1 MYGCRVF
8 VLRTLVVVVGSEVVV
23 VITGVVV
30 SEFVVVIA
38 VVVVSGV
45 EVVGSEGG
53 VVVGSDSEVESE
65 SLVVEV
71 LSS

>member
-1 MYGCRVF
+1 
-8 VLRTLVVVVGSEVVV
+8 VVVGSEVVV

-30 SEFVVVIA
+30 SEFDVVGSEVVVVIA
-38 VVVVSGV
+38 GVVVSEV

-65 SLVVEV
+65 SLAVEV